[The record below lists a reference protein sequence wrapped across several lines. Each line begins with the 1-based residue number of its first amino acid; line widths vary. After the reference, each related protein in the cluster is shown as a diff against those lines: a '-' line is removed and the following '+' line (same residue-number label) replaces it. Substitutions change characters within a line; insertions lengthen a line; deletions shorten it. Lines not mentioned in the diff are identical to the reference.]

1 MPDARYLEFIHLFNN
16 EHFYEAHEVLEE
28 LWLQT
33 SGDRK
38 TFYKGLIQCA
48 VALAHWQRKN
58 PRGMIQVGERAMNA
72 LKLFNSETEGILLQE
87 LLNDFEA
94 FLASPGSNFP
104 RIQTTR
110 N

>member
-1 MPDARYLEFIHLFNN
+1 MPDPRYLKFIDLFNN

-33 SGDRK
+33 SGDLK
-38 TFYKGLIQCA
+38 SFYKGLIQCA

-58 PRGMIQVGERAMNA
+58 PRGMKQVGERSMNA
-72 LKLFNSETEGILLQE
+72 LKSFDSETEGILLQK
-87 LLNDFEA
+87 LLNDFQM
-94 FLASPGSNFP
+94 FLASPDSNFP